1 MLGTEF
7 VVKYVLNLEGVKEFG
22 CEKLSTRP
30 FIHS

>member
-7 VVKYVLNLEGVKEFG
+7 VVKYVLNLGVKEFG